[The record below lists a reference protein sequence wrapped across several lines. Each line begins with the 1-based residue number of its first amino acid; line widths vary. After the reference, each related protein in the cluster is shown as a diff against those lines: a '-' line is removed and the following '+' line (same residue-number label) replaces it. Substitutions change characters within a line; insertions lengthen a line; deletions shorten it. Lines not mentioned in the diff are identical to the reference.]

1 MWALGTSVLTASVQ
15 GRAEEVRARI
25 NAGGVNIIVFGEV
38 AHGEN
43 VDVDVEGSVLMCL
56 MTH

>member
-1 MWALGTSVLTASVQ
+1 MLTASVQ

>member
-1 MWALGTSVLTASVQ
+1 MFTASVQ
-15 GRAEEVRARI
+15 GRAEEVSARI

-43 VDVDVEGSVLMCL
+43 VDADVEGSVLMCL